1 MAAWN
6 SNTRKMKTEDPW
18 NESSNQTSPSVG
30 SGFKRGTPTPC
41 IRQSKAGKDFCH
53 PLWVFTYVLHVPT
66 HGNTIY
72 THGHDRKEER
82 QKRERREGG
91 RDKGTEGRRRCIT
104 RKSSNSFRI

>member
-66 HGNTIY
+66 HMGTPY
-72 THGHDRKEER
+72 THMGMIERKKD
-82 QKRERREGG
+82 KREKGGREGGTKERREGG
-91 RDKGTEGRRRCIT
+91 DV
-104 RKSSNSFRI
+104 